1 MNNKSDKKQKRKQK
15 QTKHKKKTASHK
27 SKTKKEIKGGGKGW
41 FKSFFSRNT
50 SPLKQPLL
58 QKSNST
64 INQSSSASP
73 NPQSSVSS
81 PNPQPLTN
89 AVSSTGSYNL
99 TTKITSNQNN
109 WNNHKLSQL
118 QQPLLPKSNSLAN
131 AQPTNSNNSQ
141 RSVSQAQS
149 PANLNNSQ
157 RSVSQTLTPANLN
170 NSQRSVSQAQSLVNL
185 NNSQRSVSQ
194 TLTPANSGNPQQNA
208 TQPPPPPPP
217 PPNAQPQGFKTIES
231 QSRCSIQ

>member
-1 MNNKSDKKQKRKQK
+1 MNNKSDKKHKRKQK
-15 QTKHKKKTASHK
+15 TKTTQPKTKKKTASRQSKKK
-27 SKTKKEIKGGGKGW
+27 SGGGPWYKGL
-41 FKSFFSRNT
+41 FSRKNPKSNT
-50 SPLKQPLL
+50 MTQLKQPLL

-109 WNNHKLSQL
+109 LNNQNKLSQL
-118 QQPLLPKSNSLAN
+118 QQPLLPKSNRLAN

-141 RSVSQAQS
+141 R
-149 PANLNNSQ
+149 N
-157 RSVSQTLTPANLN
+157 VSQTPA
-170 NSQRSVSQAQSLVNL
+170 
-185 NNSQRSVSQ
+185 
-194 TLTPANSGNPQQNA
+194 PANSRNPPQTISQA
-208 TQPPPPPPP
+208 QPPPPPPP
-217 PPNAQPQGFKTIES
+217 PPKAQPQGFNTLKA
-231 QSRCSIQ
+231 QSRCSIL